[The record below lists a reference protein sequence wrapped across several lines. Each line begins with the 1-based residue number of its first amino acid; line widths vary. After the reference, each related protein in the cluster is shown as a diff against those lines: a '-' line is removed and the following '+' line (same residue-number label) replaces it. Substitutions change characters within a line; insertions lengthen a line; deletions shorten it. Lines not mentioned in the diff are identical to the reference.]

1 MIVMGTIVR
10 NLDDNKK
17 IEYKVQIVEKQEE
30 GD

>member
-17 IEYKVQIVEKQEE
+17 IEYKVQIVEKQED